1 MPILLLLVVAFVLAV
16 PLTVYARAMGN
27 RLNAL
32 DGAGV
37 AGQIKESARRVPNTG
52 GVAVFGAVTLPL
64 IVFLVGMRFGLDQKV
79 VEWVPQLAEHLDRV
93 KDQASTYGWLLI
105 CLGVLHVMGLIDD
118 RKPLGAM
125 PKLLVMAGCAAAFV
139 VFTDTRVLTL
149 LDAHVGGKWL
159 SVLITV
165 VWIVAVTNALNFID
179 NMDGLCGGVA
189 AIAGACLMAGALI
202 HRQWFVAGV
211 LALLVGACLGFLVFN
226 FPWRKPAS
234 IFLGDGGSLVVGFVL
249 ATMAIRITYAKI
261 GVDGGSAIV
270 ESDAG
275 RGGWHAV
282 LTPLVVL
289 AVPLYDMMS
298 VTFLRL
304 KQGKSPFVGD
314 LQHLSHRLHF
324 GGIGGGGANGKGGL
338 TRRDTVVVIC
348 GLTAITGM
356 GGVILP
362 SLTPWQ
368 GCLVFAQTVAALVLL
383 GVWEYRASAAAKGE
397 GGR

>member
-1 MPILLLLVVAFVLAV
+1 MTGAILLLLVFAFLLAV

-37 AGQIKESARRVPNTG
+37 AGQVKESARRVPNTG

-64 IVFLVGMRFGLDQKV
+64 IAFLIALRFGLDQKMV
-79 VEWVPQLAEHLDRV
+79 GWVPELSPHLDRV
-93 KDQASTYGWLLI
+93 KDQAGTYGWLLI

-125 PKLLVMAGCAAAFV
+125 PKLLVMAGCATAFV
-139 VFTDTRVLTL
+139 VFTDTRVLTM
-149 LDAHVGGKWL
+149 LDAHFGGAWL

-179 NMDGLCGGVA
+179 NMDGLCGGVG
-189 AIAGACLMAGALI
+189 AIAGACFMVSALV
-202 HRQWFVAGV
+202 HRQWFVAGI
-211 LALLVGACLGFLVFN
+211 LALLVGACLGFLAFN
-226 FPWRKPAS
+226 FPWKKPAS
-234 IFLGDGGSLVVGFVL
+234 IFLGDGGSLVVGFIL
-249 ATMAIRITYAKI
+249 ATMAIRITYTQIDDSALTTANI
-261 GVDGGSAIV
+261 GGN
-270 ESDAG
+270 
-275 RGGWHAV
+275 RWHAV

-324 GGIGGGGANGKGGL
+324 GGAGKGGL

-348 GLTAITGM
+348 GLTAITAM
-356 GGVILP
+356 GGIVLP
-362 SLTPWQ
+362 SLEPWQ
-368 GCLVFAQTVAALVLL
+368 AGVVFAQTVAALSLL
-383 GVWEYRASAAAKGE
+383 GIWEYRASAAAR
-397 GGR
+397 GGDR

>member
-1 MPILLLLVVAFVLAV
+1 MPILLLLVLAFVLAV

-37 AGQIKESARRVPNTG
+37 EGQVKAAARKVPNTG
-52 GVAVFGAVTLPL
+52 GVAVFAAVTLPL
-64 IVFLVGMRFGLDQKV
+64 MVFLVGMRFGLGERLS
-79 VEWVPQLAEHLDRV
+79 EWVPRLSEHLDRV
-93 KDQASTYGWLLI
+93 NDQASAYGWLLI
-105 CLGVLHVMGLIDD
+105 CLGVLHVMGLFDD
-118 RKPLGAM
+118 RRPLGAM

-149 LDAHVGGKWL
+149 LDVRVGGPWL
-159 SVLITV
+159 SVLVTV
-165 VWIVAVTNALNFID
+165 VWIVAVTNAMNFID
-179 NMDGLCGGVA
+179 NMDGLCGGVG
-189 AIAGACLMAGALI
+189 AIASACLMVGALI

-211 LALLVGACLGFLVFN
+211 LALLAGACLGFLVFN
-226 FPWRKPAS
+226 FPWKKPAS
-234 IFLGDGGSLVVGFVL
+234 VFLGDGGSLVVGFVL
-249 ATMAIRITYAKI
+249 ATMAIRITYARI
-261 GVDGGSAIV
+261 GVDETTTDAV
-270 ESDAG
+270 SDSG
-275 RGGWHAV
+275 RWHAV

-289 AVPLYDMMS
+289 AVPLYDMLS

-304 KQGKSPFVGD
+304 KQGRSPFVGD

-324 GGIGGGGANGKGGL
+324 GGIGGGGKGGL
-338 TRRDTVVVIC
+338 TRRDTVLVIC

-362 SLTPWQ
+362 SVTPWQ
-368 GCLVFAQTVAALVLL
+368 GCVVFAQTVAVLVLL

-397 GGR
+397 K